1 MKISDNERP
10 SNRNFGF
17 FFSAVF
23 LIISAYFYYIQIYQF
38 AGLMLML
45 MFVLVVFS
53 SFKPDLLDPLNK
65 AWMTLGLLLGKIIT
79 PLILGVIFFGIFSPI
94 AIFFKI
100 IGRDEL
106 RLEFKLRKTYWKSLH
121 DKELNFNNQF

>member
-1 MKISDNERP
+1 
-10 SNRNFGF
+10 
-17 FFSAVF
+17 
-23 LIISAYFYYIQIYQF
+23 
-38 AGLMLML
+38 ML
-45 MFVLVVFS
+45 MFVFVVFS